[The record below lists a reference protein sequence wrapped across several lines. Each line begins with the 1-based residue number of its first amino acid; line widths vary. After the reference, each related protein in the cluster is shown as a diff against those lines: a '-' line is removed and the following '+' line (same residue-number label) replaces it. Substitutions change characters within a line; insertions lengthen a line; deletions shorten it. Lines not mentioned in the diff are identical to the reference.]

1 MEEMNTTMMN
11 EVATEETTNMVPM
24 VEDTT
29 VEVESDEMSKSSDA
43 MLGIAITGLAAIGA
57 GMLIKKAWDV
67 LKPIRTKITGKIFK
81 HKEQTVNEEE
91 PVIEGEAVEV
101 ETEETK
107 E

>member
-11 EVATEETTNMVPM
+11 EVAIEETTDMVPM

-43 MLGIAITGLAAIGA
+43 MFGIAITGLAAIGA
-57 GMLIKKAWDV
+57 GMLLKKAWDV
-67 LKPIRTKITGKIFK
+67 SKPIRTKITGKIFK
-81 HKEQTVNEEE
+81 QKEQVVTDES